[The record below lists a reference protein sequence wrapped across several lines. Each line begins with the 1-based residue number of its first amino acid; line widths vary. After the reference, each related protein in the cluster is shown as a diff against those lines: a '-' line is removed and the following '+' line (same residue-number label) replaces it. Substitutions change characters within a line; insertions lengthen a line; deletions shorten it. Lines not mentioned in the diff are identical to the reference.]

1 MTDQQHSSYKSGFIA
16 IAGKPN
22 VGKSTLTNVLLGQ
35 PIAGVS
41 AKPQTTRKRQLAIRT
56 TDEYQMIFVDTPGLH
71 DPKDKLSQF
80 INSEAIFALRDADLI
95 LFLVDGSQKP
105 NEEDRKLA
113 ELVHEAKKED
123 SVLLVINKIDLVDG
137 RTLSAH
143 RELYQALFPK
153 APLAQISAQ
162 TGKGILEL
170 INTLSELLPEGP
182 QYFPEE
188 QITQT
193 YERDIAAELI
203 RAACMDLLEE
213 ELPYSI
219 AVRTDEYSERENGVV
234 YIKATI
240 FVERDAQK
248 AIVIGR
254 NGEMIKRIGT
264 LARAEIEAMN
274 GKKVFLDLY
283 VKTRKNWKNDPAFLR
298 EVGFAAKSI

>member
-1 MTDQQHSSYKSGFIA
+1 MDQQHLPFKSGFIA

-71 DPKDKLSQF
+71 APKDKLSQI
-80 INSEAIFALRDADLI
+80 INSEAVSALSDADLI

-105 NEEDRKLA
+105 DEEDRKLA
-113 ELVHEAKKED
+113 DLVHEAQKED

-137 RTLSAH
+137 KTLSAH
-143 RELYQALFPK
+143 RKLYQALFPE
-153 APLAQISAQ
+153 APVVQISAQ
-162 TGKGILEL
+162 TGKGIGEL
-170 INTLSELLPEGP
+170 IDSLIERLPEGP
-182 QYFPEE
+182 MYFPEE

-203 RAACMDLLEE
+203 RAACMDLLED

-219 AVRTDEYSERENGVV
+219 AVRTDEYSERENGAV

-264 LARAEIEAMN
+264 LARTEIEAMN
-274 GKKVFLDLY
+274 GKKVFLELY

-298 EVGFAAKSI
+298 EVGFTGKGS

>member
-1 MTDQQHSSYKSGFIA
+1 MDQQHLPFKSGFIA

-71 DPKDKLSQF
+71 APKDKLSQI
-80 INSEAIFALRDADLI
+80 INSEAVSALSDADLI

-105 NEEDRKLA
+105 DEEDRKLA
-113 ELVHEAKKED
+113 DLVHEAQKED
-123 SVLLVINKIDLVDG
+123 SVLLVINKIDIVDG
-137 RTLSAH
+137 KTLSAH
-143 RELYQALFPK
+143 RKLYQALFPE
-153 APLAQISAQ
+153 APVVQISAQ
-162 TGKGILEL
+162 TGKGISEL
-170 INTLSELLPEGP
+170 IDSLIERLPEGP
-182 QYFPEE
+182 MYFPEE

-203 RAACMDLLEE
+203 RAACMDLLED

-219 AVRTDEYSERENGVV
+219 AVRTDEYSERENGAV

-264 LARAEIEAMN
+264 LARTEIEAMN
-274 GKKVFLDLY
+274 GKKVFLELY

-298 EVGFAAKSI
+298 EVGFTGKGS

>member
-1 MTDQQHSSYKSGFIA
+1 MSDQTSPFKSGFIA

-56 TDEYQMIFVDTPGLH
+56 TSEYQMIFVDTPGLH
-71 DPKDKLSQF
+71 EPKDKLSQF
-80 INSEAIFALRDADLI
+80 INSEAIFALSDADLI

-105 NEEDRKLA
+105 DAEDRKLA
-113 ELVHEAKKED
+113 DLVREAQKED

-137 RTLSAH
+137 KTLSAH
-143 RELYQALFPK
+143 RKLYQALFPE
-153 APLAQISAQ
+153 APVVQISAQ
-162 TGKGILEL
+162 TGRGIEEL
-170 INTLSELLPEGP
+170 INTLVKRLPEGP
-182 QYFPEE
+182 QYFPEDE
-188 QITQT
+188 VTQT

-203 RAACMDLLEE
+203 RAACMDLLED

-219 AVRTDEYSERENGVV
+219 AVRTDEYSERENGAV

-264 LARAEIEAMN
+264 LARTEIEAMN

-283 VKTRKNWKNDPAFLR
+283 VKTRKYWKNDPAFLR
-298 EVGFAAKSI
+298 EVGFTGKGS

>member
-1 MTDQQHSSYKSGFIA
+1 MDQQHLPFKSGFIA

-71 DPKDKLSQF
+71 APKDKLSQI
-80 INSEAIFALRDADLI
+80 INSEAVSALSDADLI

-105 NEEDRKLA
+105 DEEDRKLA
-113 ELVHEAKKED
+113 DLVHEAQKED

-137 RTLSAH
+137 KTLSAH
-143 RELYQALFPK
+143 RKLYQALFPE
-153 APLAQISAQ
+153 APVLQISAQ
-162 TGKGILEL
+162 TGKGIGEL
-170 INTLSELLPEGP
+170 IDSLIERLPEGP
-182 QYFPEE
+182 MYFPEE

-203 RAACMDLLEE
+203 RAACMDLLED

-219 AVRTDEYSERENGVV
+219 AVHTDEYSERENGVV

-264 LARAEIEAMN
+264 LARTEIEAMN
-274 GKKVFLDLY
+274 GKKVFLELY

-298 EVGFAAKSI
+298 EVGFTGKGS

>member
-1 MTDQQHSSYKSGFIA
+1 MDQQHLRFKSGFIA

-56 TDEYQMIFVDTPGLH
+56 TAEYQMIFVDTPGLH
-71 DPKDKLSQF
+71 EPKDKLSQF
-80 INSEAIFALRDADLI
+80 INSEAVSALSDADLI

-105 NEEDRKLA
+105 DEEDRKLA
-113 ELVHEAKKED
+113 DLVHEAQKED

-137 RTLSAH
+137 KTLSAH
-143 RELYQALFPK
+143 RKLYQALFPE
-153 APLAQISAQ
+153 APVLQISAQ
-162 TGKGILEL
+162 TGKGISEL
-170 INTLSELLPEGP
+170 IDSIVERLPEGP
-182 QYFPEE
+182 MYFPEE

-203 RAACMDLLEE
+203 RAACMDLLED

-219 AVRTDEYSERENGVV
+219 AVHTDEYSERENGVV

-264 LARAEIEAMN
+264 LARTEIEAMN
-274 GKKVFLDLY
+274 GKKVFLELY

-298 EVGFAAKSI
+298 EVGFTGKGS

>member
-1 MTDQQHSSYKSGFIA
+1 MDQQDLPFKSGFIA

-56 TDEYQMIFVDTPGLH
+56 TAEYQMIFVDTPGLH
-71 DPKDKLSQF
+71 EPKDKLSQF
-80 INSEAIFALRDADLI
+80 INSEAVSALSDADLI

-105 NEEDRKLA
+105 DEEDRKLA
-113 ELVHEAKKED
+113 DLVHEAQKED

-137 RTLSAH
+137 KTLSAH
-143 RELYQALFPK
+143 RKLYQALFPE
-153 APLAQISAQ
+153 APVIQISAQ
-162 TGKGILEL
+162 TGKGISEL
-170 INTLSELLPEGP
+170 IDTIVERLPEGP
-182 QYFPEE
+182 MYFPEE
-188 QITQT
+188 QITQS

-203 RAACMDLLEE
+203 RAACMDLLED

-219 AVRTDEYSERENGVV
+219 AVHTDEYSERENGVV

-264 LARAEIEAMN
+264 LARTEIEAMN
-274 GKKVFLDLY
+274 GKKVFLELY

-298 EVGFAAKSI
+298 EVGFTGKGN

>member
-1 MTDQQHSSYKSGFIA
+1 MDQQDLTFKSGFIA

-56 TDEYQMIFVDTPGLH
+56 TAEYQMIFVDTPGLH
-71 DPKDKLSQF
+71 EPKDKLSQF
-80 INSEAIFALRDADLI
+80 INSEAVSALSDADLI

-105 NEEDRKLA
+105 DEEDRKLA
-113 ELVHEAKKED
+113 DLVHEAQKED

-137 RTLSAH
+137 KTLSAH
-143 RELYQALFPK
+143 RKLYQALFPE
-153 APLAQISAQ
+153 APVIQISAQ
-162 TGKGILEL
+162 TGKGISEL
-170 INTLSELLPEGP
+170 IDTIVERLPEGP
-182 QYFPEE
+182 MYFPEE
-188 QITQT
+188 QITQS

-203 RAACMDLLEE
+203 RAACMDLLED

-219 AVRTDEYSERENGVV
+219 AVHTDEYSERENGVV

-264 LARAEIEAMN
+264 LARTEIEAMN

-298 EVGFAAKSI
+298 EVGFTGKGS

>member
-1 MTDQQHSSYKSGFIA
+1 MDQQHLRFKSGFIA

-56 TDEYQMIFVDTPGLH
+56 TAEYQMIFVDTPGLH
-71 DPKDKLSQF
+71 EPKDKLSQF
-80 INSEAIFALRDADLI
+80 INSEAVSALSDADLI

-105 NEEDRKLA
+105 DEEDRKLA
-113 ELVHEAKKED
+113 DLVHEAQKED

-137 RTLSAH
+137 KTLSAH
-143 RELYQALFPK
+143 RKLYQALFPE
-153 APLAQISAQ
+153 APVIQISAQ
-162 TGKGILEL
+162 TGKGISEL
-170 INTLSELLPEGP
+170 IDTIVERLPEGP
-182 QYFPEE
+182 MYFPEE
-188 QITQT
+188 QITQS

-203 RAACMDLLEE
+203 RAACMDLLED

-219 AVRTDEYSERENGVV
+219 AVHTDEYSERENGVV

-264 LARAEIEAMN
+264 LARTEIEAMN
-274 GKKVFLDLY
+274 GKKVFLELY

-298 EVGFAAKSI
+298 EVGFTGKGS

>member
-1 MTDQQHSSYKSGFIA
+1 MDQQHLPFKSGFIA

-56 TDEYQMIFVDTPGLH
+56 TAEYQMIFVDTPGLH
-71 DPKDKLSQF
+71 EPKDKLSQF
-80 INSEAIFALRDADLI
+80 INSEAVSALSDADLI

-105 NEEDRKLA
+105 DEEDRKLA
-113 ELVHEAKKED
+113 DLVHEAQKED

-137 RTLSAH
+137 KTLSAH
-143 RELYQALFPK
+143 RKLYQALFPE
-153 APLAQISAQ
+153 APVVQISAQ
-162 TGKGILEL
+162 TGKGIGEL
-170 INTLSELLPEGP
+170 IDSLIERLPEGP
-182 QYFPEE
+182 MYFPEE

-203 RAACMDLLEE
+203 RAACMDLLED

-219 AVRTDEYSERENGVV
+219 AVHTDEYSERENGVV

-264 LARAEIEAMN
+264 LARTEIEAMN
-274 GKKVFLDLY
+274 GKKVFLELY

-298 EVGFAAKSI
+298 EVGFTGKGS

>member
-1 MTDQQHSSYKSGFIA
+1 MDQQNLPFKSGFIA

-56 TDEYQMIFVDTPGLH
+56 TDEYQMIFVDTPGLNA
-71 DPKDKLSQF
+71 PKDKLSQF
-80 INSEAIFALRDADLI
+80 INSEAVSALSDADLI

-105 NEEDRKLA
+105 DEEDRKLA
-113 ELVHEAKKED
+113 DLVHEAQKED

-137 RTLSAH
+137 KTLSAH
-143 RELYQALFPK
+143 RKLYQALFPE
-153 APLAQISAQ
+153 APVVQISAQ
-162 TGKGILEL
+162 TGKGISEL
-170 INTLSELLPEGP
+170 IDSIVERLPEGP
-182 QYFPEE
+182 MYFPEE

-203 RAACMDLLEE
+203 RAACMDLLED

-219 AVRTDEYSERENGVV
+219 AVHTDEYSERENGVV

-264 LARAEIEAMN
+264 LARTEIEAMN
-274 GKKVFLDLY
+274 GKKVFLELY

-298 EVGFAAKSI
+298 EVGFTGKGS

>member
-1 MTDQQHSSYKSGFIA
+1 MDQQHLPFKSGFIA

-56 TDEYQMIFVDTPGLH
+56 TADYQMIFVDTPGLH
-71 DPKDKLSQF
+71 APKDKLSQI
-80 INSEAIFALRDADLI
+80 INSEAISALSDADLI

-105 NEEDRKLA
+105 DEEDRKLA
-113 ELVHEAKKED
+113 DLVHEAQKED
-123 SVLLVINKIDLVDG
+123 SALLVINKIDIVDG
-137 RTLSAH
+137 KTLNAH
-143 RELYQALFPK
+143 RKLYQALFPE
-153 APLAQISAQ
+153 APVVQISAQ
-162 TGKGILEL
+162 TGKGIGEL
-170 INTLSELLPEGP
+170 IDSLIERLPEGP
-182 QYFPEE
+182 MYFPEE

-193 YERDIAAELI
+193 YERDIAAEMI
-203 RAACMDLLEE
+203 RAACMDLLED

-219 AVRTDEYSERENGVV
+219 AVRTDEYSERENGAV

-264 LARAEIEAMN
+264 LARTEIEAMN
-274 GKKVFLDLY
+274 GKKVFLELY

-298 EVGFAAKSI
+298 EVGFTGKGS

>member
-1 MTDQQHSSYKSGFIA
+1 MDQQHLPFKSGFIA

-71 DPKDKLSQF
+71 APKDKLSQI
-80 INSEAIFALRDADLI
+80 INSEAVSALSDADLI
-95 LFLVDGSQKP
+95 LFLVDGNQKP
-105 NEEDRKLA
+105 DEEDRKLA
-113 ELVHEAKKED
+113 DLVHEAQKED
-123 SVLLVINKIDLVDG
+123 SVLLVINKIDIVDG
-137 RTLSAH
+137 KTLSAH
-143 RELYQALFPK
+143 RKLYQALFPK
-153 APLAQISAQ
+153 APVVQISAQ
-162 TGKGILEL
+162 TGKGIGEL
-170 INTLSELLPEGP
+170 IDSLIERLPEGP
-182 QYFPEE
+182 MYFPEE

-203 RAACMDLLEE
+203 RAACMDLLED

-219 AVRTDEYSERENGVV
+219 AVRTDEYSERENGAV

-264 LARAEIEAMN
+264 LARTEIEAMN
-274 GKKVFLDLY
+274 GKKVFLELY

-298 EVGFAAKSI
+298 EVGFTGKGS

>member
-1 MTDQQHSSYKSGFIA
+1 MDQQHLPFKSGFIA

-71 DPKDKLSQF
+71 APKDKLSQI
-80 INSEAIFALRDADLI
+80 INSEAVSALSDADLI

-105 NEEDRKLA
+105 DEEDRKLA
-113 ELVHEAKKED
+113 DLVHEAQKED
-123 SVLLVINKIDLVDG
+123 SVLLVINKIDIVDG
-137 RTLSAH
+137 KTLSAH
-143 RELYQALFPK
+143 RKLYQALFPE
-153 APLAQISAQ
+153 APVVQISAQ
-162 TGKGILEL
+162 TGKGIGEL
-170 INTLSELLPEGP
+170 IDSLIERLPEGP
-182 QYFPEE
+182 MYFPEE

-203 RAACMDLLEE
+203 RAACMDLLED

-219 AVRTDEYSERENGVV
+219 AVRTDEYSERENGAV

-264 LARAEIEAMN
+264 LARTEIEAMN
-274 GKKVFLDLY
+274 GKKVFLELY

-298 EVGFAAKSI
+298 EVGFTGKGS

>member
-1 MTDQQHSSYKSGFIA
+1 MDQQHPPYKSGFIA

-56 TDEYQMIFVDTPGLH
+56 TSEYQMIFVDTPGLH
-71 DPKDKLSQF
+71 EPKDKLSQF
-80 INSEAIFALRDADLI
+80 INSEAVFALGDADLI

-105 NEEDRKLA
+105 DEEDRKLA
-113 ELVHEAKKED
+113 DLVHEAQKED

-137 RTLSAH
+137 KTLSAH
-143 RELYQALFPK
+143 RKLYQALFPE
-153 APLAQISAQ
+153 APVVQISAQ
-162 TGKGILEL
+162 TGKGISEL
-170 INTLSELLPEGP
+170 IDNIVERLPEGP
-182 QYFPEE
+182 MYFPEE

-203 RAACMDLLEE
+203 RAACMDLLED

-219 AVRTDEYSERENGVV
+219 AVHTDEYSERENGVV

-264 LARAEIEAMN
+264 LARTEIEAMN
-274 GKKVFLDLY
+274 GKKVFLELY

-298 EVGFAAKSI
+298 EVGFTGKRS

>member
-1 MTDQQHSSYKSGFIA
+1 MDQQHLPFKSGFIA

-71 DPKDKLSQF
+71 APKDKLSQI
-80 INSEAIFALRDADLI
+80 INSEAVSALSDADLI

-105 NEEDRKLA
+105 DEEDRKLA
-113 ELVHEAKKED
+113 DLVHEAQKED
-123 SVLLVINKIDLVDG
+123 SVLLVINKIDMVDG
-137 RTLSAH
+137 KTLSAH
-143 RELYQALFPK
+143 RKLYQALFPE
-153 APLAQISAQ
+153 APVVQISAQ
-162 TGKGILEL
+162 TGKGISEL
-170 INTLSELLPEGP
+170 IDSLIERLPEGP
-182 QYFPEE
+182 MYFPEE

-203 RAACMDLLEE
+203 RAACMDLLED

-219 AVRTDEYSERENGVV
+219 AVRTDEYSERENGAV

-264 LARAEIEAMN
+264 LARTEIEAMN
-274 GKKVFLDLY
+274 GKKVFLELY

-298 EVGFAAKSI
+298 EVGFTGKGS

>member
-1 MTDQQHSSYKSGFIA
+1 MDQQHLPFKSGFIA

-56 TDEYQMIFVDTPGLH
+56 TAEYQMIFVDTPGLH
-71 DPKDKLSQF
+71 EPKDKLSQF
-80 INSEAIFALRDADLI
+80 INPEAVSALSDADLI

-105 NEEDRKLA
+105 DEEDRKLA
-113 ELVHEAKKED
+113 DLVHEAQKED

-137 RTLSAH
+137 KTLSAH
-143 RELYQALFPK
+143 RKLYQALFPE
-153 APLAQISAQ
+153 APVIQISAQ
-162 TGKGILEL
+162 TGKGISEL
-170 INTLSELLPEGP
+170 IDTIVERLPEGP
-182 QYFPEE
+182 MYFPEE

-203 RAACMDLLEE
+203 RAACMDLLED

-219 AVRTDEYSERENGVV
+219 AVHTDEYSERENGVV

-264 LARAEIEAMN
+264 LARTEIEAMN

-298 EVGFAAKSI
+298 EVGFTGKGS

>member
-1 MTDQQHSSYKSGFIA
+1 MSDQTSPFKSGFVA

-22 VGKSTLTNVLLGQ
+22 VGKSTLTNLLIGQ

-41 AKPQTTRKRQLAIRT
+41 AKPQTTRKRQLGILT
-56 TDEYQMIFVDTPGLH
+56 TEAAQMIFVDTPGLH
-71 DPKDKLSQF
+71 EPKDKLSQF
-80 INSEAIFALRDADLI
+80 INAEAAFALKDADLI

-105 NEEDRKLA
+105 DEEDRKLA
-113 ELVHEAKKED
+113 DLVHEAQKED

-137 RTLSAH
+137 KTLSAH
-143 RELYQALFPK
+143 RKLYQALFPE
-153 APLAQISAQ
+153 APVVQISAQ
-162 TGKGILEL
+162 TGKGISEL
-170 INTLSELLPEGP
+170 IDNIVERLPEGP
-182 QYFPEE
+182 MYFPEE

-203 RAACMDLLEE
+203 RAACMDLLED

-219 AVRTDEYSERENGVV
+219 AVHTDEYSERENGLV

-264 LARAEIEAMN
+264 LARTEIEAMN
-274 GKKVFLDLY
+274 GKKVFLELY

-298 EVGFAAKSI
+298 EVGFTGKGS

>member
-1 MTDQQHSSYKSGFIA
+1 MDQQNLPFKSGFIA

-71 DPKDKLSQF
+71 APKDKLSQI
-80 INSEAIFALRDADLI
+80 INSEAVSALSDADLI

-105 NEEDRKLA
+105 DEEDRKLA
-113 ELVHEAKKED
+113 DLVHEAKKED
-123 SVLLVINKIDLVDG
+123 SVLLVINKIDIVDG
-137 RTLSAH
+137 KTLSAH
-143 RELYQALFPK
+143 RKLYQALFPE
-153 APLAQISAQ
+153 APVVQISAQ
-162 TGKGILEL
+162 TGKGIGEL
-170 INTLSELLPEGP
+170 IDSLIERLPEGP
-182 QYFPEE
+182 MYFPEE

-203 RAACMDLLEE
+203 RAACMDLLED

-219 AVRTDEYSERENGVV
+219 AVRTDEYSERENGAV

-264 LARAEIEAMN
+264 LARTEIEAMN
-274 GKKVFLDLY
+274 GKKVFLELY
-283 VKTRKNWKNDPAFLR
+283 VKTLKNWKNDPAFLR
-298 EVGFAAKSI
+298 EVGFTGKGS

>member
-1 MTDQQHSSYKSGFIA
+1 MDQQHLPFKSGFIA

-71 DPKDKLSQF
+71 APKDKLSQF
-80 INSEAIFALRDADLI
+80 INSEAVSALSDADLI

-105 NEEDRKLA
+105 DEEDRKLA
-113 ELVHEAKKED
+113 DLVHEAQKED

-137 RTLSAH
+137 KTLSAH
-143 RELYQALFPK
+143 RKLYQALFPE
-153 APLAQISAQ
+153 APVVQISAQ
-162 TGKGILEL
+162 TGKGISEL
-170 INTLSELLPEGP
+170 IDSLIERLPEGP
-182 QYFPEE
+182 MYFPEE

-203 RAACMDLLEE
+203 RAACMDLLED

-219 AVRTDEYSERENGVV
+219 AVRTDEYSERENGAV

-264 LARAEIEAMN
+264 LARTEIEAMN
-274 GKKVFLDLY
+274 GKKVFLELY

-298 EVGFAAKSI
+298 EVGFTGKGS

>member
-1 MTDQQHSSYKSGFIA
+1 MDQQHLRFKSGFIA

-56 TDEYQMIFVDTPGLH
+56 TAEYQMIFVDTPGLH
-71 DPKDKLSQF
+71 EPKDKLSQF
-80 INSEAIFALRDADLI
+80 INSEAVSALSDADLI

-105 NEEDRKLA
+105 DEEDRKLA
-113 ELVHEAKKED
+113 DIVHEAQKED

-137 RTLSAH
+137 KTLSAH
-143 RELYQALFPK
+143 RKLYQALFPE
-153 APLAQISAQ
+153 APVLQISAQ
-162 TGKGILEL
+162 TGKGIGEL
-170 INTLSELLPEGP
+170 IDSIVERLPEGP
-182 QYFPEE
+182 MYFPEE

-203 RAACMDLLEE
+203 RAACMDLLED

-219 AVRTDEYSERENGVV
+219 AVHTDEYSERENGVV

-264 LARAEIEAMN
+264 LARTEIEAMN
-274 GKKVFLDLY
+274 GKKVFLELY

-298 EVGFAAKSI
+298 EVGFTSKRS

>member
-1 MTDQQHSSYKSGFIA
+1 MDLQHVPFKSGFIA

-22 VGKSTLTNVLLGQ
+22 VGKSTLTNMLLGQ

-56 TDEYQMIFVDTPGLH
+56 TAEYQMIFVDTPGLH
-71 DPKDKLSQF
+71 EPKDKLSQF
-80 INSEAIFALRDADLI
+80 INSEAVSALSDADLI

-105 NEEDRKLA
+105 DEEDRKLA
-113 ELVHEAKKED
+113 DLVHEAQKED

-137 RTLSAH
+137 KTLSAH
-143 RELYQALFPK
+143 RKLYQALFPE
-153 APLAQISAQ
+153 APVIQISAQ
-162 TGKGILEL
+162 TGKGISEL
-170 INTLSELLPEGP
+170 IDTIVERLPEGP
-182 QYFPEE
+182 MYFPEE
-188 QITQT
+188 QITQS

-203 RAACMDLLEE
+203 RAACMDLLED

-219 AVRTDEYSERENGVV
+219 AVHTDEYSERENGVV

-264 LARAEIEAMN
+264 LARTEIEAMN
-274 GKKVFLDLY
+274 GKKVFLELY

-298 EVGFAAKSI
+298 EVGFTGKGS

>member
-1 MTDQQHSSYKSGFIA
+1 MDLQHVPFKSGFIA

-56 TDEYQMIFVDTPGLH
+56 TAEYQMIFVDTPGLH
-71 DPKDKLSQF
+71 EPKDKLSQF
-80 INSEAIFALRDADLI
+80 INSEAVSALSDADLI

-105 NEEDRKLA
+105 DEEDRKLA
-113 ELVHEAKKED
+113 DLVHEAQKED

-137 RTLSAH
+137 KTLSAH
-143 RELYQALFPK
+143 RKLYQALFPE
-153 APLAQISAQ
+153 APVLQISAQ
-162 TGKGILEL
+162 TGKGISEL
-170 INTLSELLPEGP
+170 IDSIVERLPEGP
-182 QYFPEE
+182 MYFPEE

-203 RAACMDLLEE
+203 RAACMDLLED

-219 AVRTDEYSERENGVV
+219 AVHTDEYSERENGVV

-264 LARAEIEAMN
+264 LARTEIEAMN
-274 GKKVFLDLY
+274 GKKVFLELY

-298 EVGFAAKSI
+298 EVGFTGKGS

>member
-1 MTDQQHSSYKSGFIA
+1 MDQQHLPFKSGFIA

-41 AKPQTTRKRQLAIRT
+41 AKPQTTRKRQLAIQTT
-56 TDEYQMIFVDTPGLH
+56 TDYQMIFVDTPGLH
-71 DPKDKLSQF
+71 EPKDKLSQF
-80 INSEAIFALRDADLI
+80 INSEAVSALGDADLI

-105 NEEDRKLA
+105 DEEDHKLA
-113 ELVHEAKKED
+113 ELVHEAQKED

-137 RTLSAH
+137 KTLSTH
-143 RELYQALFPK
+143 RKLYQALFPE
-153 APLAQISAQ
+153 APVVQISAQ
-162 TGKGILEL
+162 TGKGIGEL
-170 INTLSELLPEGP
+170 IDSLVERLPEGP

-203 RAACMDLLEE
+203 RAACMDLLED

-219 AVRTDEYSERENGVV
+219 AVRTDEYSERENGAV

-264 LARAEIEAMN
+264 LARTEIEAMN
-274 GKKVFLDLY
+274 GKKVYLELY

-298 EVGFAAKSI
+298 EVGFTGKGS

>member
-1 MTDQQHSSYKSGFIA
+1 MDQQHLPFKSGFIA

-56 TDEYQMIFVDTPGLH
+56 TAEYQMIFVDTPGLH
-71 DPKDKLSQF
+71 EPKDKLSQF
-80 INSEAIFALRDADLI
+80 INSEAVSALSDADLI

-105 NEEDRKLA
+105 DEEDRKLA
-113 ELVHEAKKED
+113 DLVHEAQKED
-123 SVLLVINKIDLVDG
+123 SVLLVINKIDLVDSK
-137 RTLSAH
+137 TLSAH
-143 RELYQALFPK
+143 RKLYQALFPE
-153 APLAQISAQ
+153 APVLQISAQ
-162 TGKGILEL
+162 TGKGIGEL
-170 INTLSELLPEGP
+170 IDSIVERLPEGP
-182 QYFPEE
+182 MYFPEE

-203 RAACMDLLEE
+203 RAACMDLLED

-219 AVRTDEYSERENGVV
+219 AVHTDEYSERENGVV

-264 LARAEIEAMN
+264 LARTEIEAMN
-274 GKKVFLDLY
+274 GKKVFLELY
-283 VKTRKNWKNDPAFLR
+283 AKTRKNWKNDPAFLR
-298 EVGFAAKSI
+298 EVGFTGKGS

>member
-1 MTDQQHSSYKSGFIA
+1 MDQQHLPFKSGFIA

-71 DPKDKLSQF
+71 APKDKLSQI
-80 INSEAIFALRDADLI
+80 INSEAVSALSDADLI

-105 NEEDRKLA
+105 DEEDRKLA
-113 ELVHEAKKED
+113 DLVHEAQKED
-123 SVLLVINKIDLVDG
+123 SVLLVINKIDIVDG
-137 RTLSAH
+137 KTLSAH
-143 RELYQALFPK
+143 RKLYQALFPK
-153 APLAQISAQ
+153 APVVQISAQ
-162 TGKGILEL
+162 TGKGIGEL
-170 INTLSELLPEGP
+170 IDSLIERLPEGP
-182 QYFPEE
+182 MYFPEE

-203 RAACMDLLEE
+203 RAACMDLLED

-219 AVRTDEYSERENGVV
+219 AVHTDEYSERENGVV

-264 LARAEIEAMN
+264 LARTEIEAMN
-274 GKKVFLDLY
+274 GKKVFLELY

-298 EVGFAAKSI
+298 EVGFTGKGS

>member
-105 NEEDRKLA
+105 DEEDRKLA
-113 ELVHEAKKED
+113 ELVHEAQKED
-123 SVLLVINKIDLVDG
+123 SVLLVINKIDMVDG
-137 RTLSAH
+137 NTLSAH
-143 RELYQALFPK
+143 RKLYQALFPE
-153 APLAQISAQ
+153 APVVQISAK
-162 TGKGILEL
+162 TGKGIGEL
-170 INTLSELLPEGP
+170 IDSLIDRLPEGP
-182 QYFPEE
+182 MYFPEE

-274 GKKVFLDLY
+274 GEKVFLDLY

>member
-1 MTDQQHSSYKSGFIA
+1 MDQQHLPFKSGFIA

-56 TDEYQMIFVDTPGLH
+56 TAEYQMIFVDTPGLH
-71 DPKDKLSQF
+71 EPKDKLSQF
-80 INSEAIFALRDADLI
+80 INSEAVSALSDADLI

-105 NEEDRKLA
+105 DEEDRKLA
-113 ELVHEAKKED
+113 DLVHEAQKED

-137 RTLSAH
+137 KTLSAH
-143 RELYQALFPK
+143 RKLYQALFPE
-153 APLAQISAQ
+153 APVLQISAQ
-162 TGKGILEL
+162 TGKGIGEL
-170 INTLSELLPEGP
+170 IDSLVERLPEGP
-182 QYFPEE
+182 MYFPEE

-203 RAACMDLLEE
+203 RAACMDLLED

-219 AVRTDEYSERENGVV
+219 AVHTDEYSERENGVV

-264 LARAEIEAMN
+264 LARTEIEAMN
-274 GKKVFLDLY
+274 GKKVFLELY

-298 EVGFAAKSI
+298 EVGFTGKGS

>member
-1 MTDQQHSSYKSGFIA
+1 MSDQTSPFKSGFIA

-71 DPKDKLSQF
+71 APKDKLSQI
-80 INSEAIFALRDADLI
+80 INSEAVSALSDADLI

-105 NEEDRKLA
+105 DEEDRKLA
-113 ELVHEAKKED
+113 DLVHEAQKED
-123 SVLLVINKIDLVDG
+123 SVLLVINKIDIVDSK
-137 RTLSAH
+137 TLSAH
-143 RELYQALFPK
+143 RKLYQALFPE
-153 APLAQISAQ
+153 APVVQISAQ
-162 TGKGILEL
+162 TGKGIGEL
-170 INTLSELLPEGP
+170 IDSLIERLPEGP
-182 QYFPEE
+182 MYFPEE

-203 RAACMDLLEE
+203 RAACMDLLED

-219 AVRTDEYSERENGVV
+219 AVRTDEYSERENGAV

-264 LARAEIEAMN
+264 LARTEIEAMN
-274 GKKVFLDLY
+274 GKKVFLELY

-298 EVGFAAKSI
+298 EAGFTGKGS

>member
-1 MTDQQHSSYKSGFIA
+1 MSDQTSPFKSGFIA

-71 DPKDKLSQF
+71 APKDKLSQF
-80 INSEAIFALRDADLI
+80 INSEAVSALSDADLI

-105 NEEDRKLA
+105 DEEDRKLA
-113 ELVHEAKKED
+113 DLVHEAQKED
-123 SVLLVINKIDLVDG
+123 SVLLVINKIDIVDG
-137 RTLSAH
+137 KTLSAH
-143 RELYQALFPK
+143 RKLYQALFPK
-153 APLAQISAQ
+153 APVVQISAQ
-162 TGKGILEL
+162 TGKGIGEL
-170 INTLSELLPEGP
+170 IDSLIERLPEGP
-182 QYFPEE
+182 MYFPEE

-203 RAACMDLLEE
+203 RAACMDLLED

-219 AVRTDEYSERENGVV
+219 AVRTDEYSERENGTV

-264 LARAEIEAMN
+264 LARTEIEAMN
-274 GKKVFLDLY
+274 GKKVFLELY

-298 EVGFAAKSI
+298 EVGFTGKGS

>member
-1 MTDQQHSSYKSGFIA
+1 MDQQHLPFKSGFIA

-71 DPKDKLSQF
+71 EPKDKLSQF
-80 INSEAIFALRDADLI
+80 INSEAVSALSDADLI

-105 NEEDRKLA
+105 DEEDRKLA
-113 ELVHEAKKED
+113 DLVHEAQKED

-137 RTLSAH
+137 KTLSAH
-143 RELYQALFPK
+143 RKLYQALFPE
-153 APLAQISAQ
+153 APVVQISAQ
-162 TGKGILEL
+162 TGKGIGEL
-170 INTLSELLPEGP
+170 LDSLIERLPEGP
-182 QYFPEE
+182 MYFPEE

-203 RAACMDLLEE
+203 RAACMDLLED

-219 AVRTDEYSERENGVV
+219 AVHTDEYSERENGVV

-264 LARAEIEAMN
+264 LARTEIEAMN
-274 GKKVFLDLY
+274 GKKVFLELY

-298 EVGFAAKSI
+298 EVGFTGKGS

>member
-1 MTDQQHSSYKSGFIA
+1 MDQLHLPFKSGFIA

-56 TDEYQMIFVDTPGLH
+56 TAEYQMIFVDTPGLH
-71 DPKDKLSQF
+71 EPKDRLSQF
-80 INSEAIFALRDADLI
+80 INSEAVSALSDADLI
-95 LFLVDGSQKP
+95 LFLVDCSQKP
-105 NEEDRKLA
+105 DEEDRKLA
-113 ELVHEAKKED
+113 DLVHEAQKED
-123 SVLLVINKIDLVDG
+123 SVLLVINKIDIGDG
-137 RTLSAH
+137 KTLSAH
-143 RELYQALFPK
+143 RKLYQALFPE
-153 APLAQISAQ
+153 APVLQISAQ
-162 TGKGILEL
+162 TGKGISEL
-170 INTLSELLPEGP
+170 IDSIVERLPEGP
-182 QYFPEE
+182 MYFPEE

-203 RAACMDLLEE
+203 RAACMDLLED

-219 AVRTDEYSERENGVV
+219 AVHTDEYSERENGVV

-264 LARAEIEAMN
+264 LARTEIEAMN
-274 GKKVFLDLY
+274 GKKVFLELY

-298 EVGFAAKSI
+298 EVGFTGKGS

>member
-1 MTDQQHSSYKSGFIA
+1 MDQQHLPFRSGFIA

-56 TDEYQMIFVDTPGLH
+56 TAEYQMIFVDTPGLH
-71 DPKDKLSQF
+71 EPKDKLSQF
-80 INSEAIFALRDADLI
+80 INSEAVSALSDADLI

-105 NEEDRKLA
+105 DEEDRKLA
-113 ELVHEAKKED
+113 DIVHEAQKED

-137 RTLSAH
+137 KTLSAH
-143 RELYQALFPK
+143 RKLYQALFPE
-153 APLAQISAQ
+153 APVLQISAQ
-162 TGKGILEL
+162 TGKGIGEL
-170 INTLSELLPEGP
+170 IDSIVERLPEGP
-182 QYFPEE
+182 MYFPEE

-203 RAACMDLLEE
+203 RAACMDLLED

-219 AVRTDEYSERENGVV
+219 AVHTDEYSERENGVV

-264 LARAEIEAMN
+264 LARTEIEAMN
-274 GKKVFLDLY
+274 GKKVFLELY

-298 EVGFAAKSI
+298 EVGFTSKRS

>member
-1 MTDQQHSSYKSGFIA
+1 MDQQHLPFKSGFIA

-71 DPKDKLSQF
+71 APKDKLSQF
-80 INSEAIFALRDADLI
+80 INSEAVSALSDADLI

-105 NEEDRKLA
+105 DEEDRKLA
-113 ELVHEAKKED
+113 DLVHEAQKED
-123 SVLLVINKIDLVDG
+123 SALLVINKIDIVDG
-137 RTLSAH
+137 KTLNAH
-143 RELYQALFPK
+143 RKLYQALFPE
-153 APLAQISAQ
+153 APVVQISAQ
-162 TGKGILEL
+162 TGKGIGEL
-170 INTLSELLPEGP
+170 IDSLIERLPEGP
-182 QYFPEE
+182 MYFPEE

-203 RAACMDLLEE
+203 RAACMDLLED

-219 AVRTDEYSERENGVV
+219 AVRTDEYSERENGAV

-264 LARAEIEAMN
+264 LARTEIEAMN
-274 GKKVFLDLY
+274 GKKVFLELY

-298 EVGFAAKSI
+298 EVGFTGKGN

>member
-1 MTDQQHSSYKSGFIA
+1 MDQQHLPFKSGFIA

-56 TDEYQMIFVDTPGLH
+56 TAEYQMIFVDTPGLH
-71 DPKDKLSQF
+71 EPKDKLSQF
-80 INSEAIFALRDADLI
+80 INSEAVSALSDADLI

-105 NEEDRKLA
+105 DEEDRKLA
-113 ELVHEAKKED
+113 DLVHEAQKED

-137 RTLSAH
+137 KTLSAH
-143 RELYQALFPK
+143 RKLYQALFPE
-153 APLAQISAQ
+153 APVLQISAQ
-162 TGKGILEL
+162 TGKGIGEL
-170 INTLSELLPEGP
+170 IDSLVERLPEGP
-182 QYFPEE
+182 MYFPEE

-203 RAACMDLLEE
+203 RAACMDLLED

-219 AVRTDEYSERENGVV
+219 AVQTDEYSERENGVV

-264 LARAEIEAMN
+264 LARTEIEAMN
-274 GKKVFLDLY
+274 GKKVFLELY

-298 EVGFAAKSI
+298 EVGFTGKGS

>member
-1 MTDQQHSSYKSGFIA
+1 MDQQHLPFKSGFIA

-56 TDEYQMIFVDTPGLH
+56 TAEYQMIFVDTPGLH
-71 DPKDKLSQF
+71 EPKDKLSQF
-80 INSEAIFALRDADLI
+80 INSEAVSALSDADLI

-105 NEEDRKLA
+105 DEEDRKLA
-113 ELVHEAKKED
+113 DLVHEAQKED
-123 SVLLVINKIDLVDG
+123 SVLLVINKIDLVDSK
-137 RTLSAH
+137 TLSAH
-143 RELYQALFPK
+143 RKLYQALFPE
-153 APLAQISAQ
+153 APVLQISAQ
-162 TGKGILEL
+162 TGKGIGEL
-170 INTLSELLPEGP
+170 IDSIVERLPEGP
-182 QYFPEE
+182 MYFPEE

-203 RAACMDLLEE
+203 RAACMDLLED

-219 AVRTDEYSERENGVV
+219 AVHTDEYSERENGVV

-264 LARAEIEAMN
+264 LARTEIEAMN
-274 GKKVFLDLY
+274 GKKVFLELY

-298 EVGFAAKSI
+298 EVGFTSKRS

>member
-1 MTDQQHSSYKSGFIA
+1 MDQQHLPFKSGFIA

-56 TDEYQMIFVDTPGLH
+56 TAEYQMIFVDTPGLH
-71 DPKDKLSQF
+71 EPKDKLSQF
-80 INSEAIFALRDADLI
+80 INSEAVSALSDADLI

-105 NEEDRKLA
+105 DEEDRKLA
-113 ELVHEAKKED
+113 DLVHEAQKED

-137 RTLSAH
+137 KTLSAH
-143 RELYQALFPK
+143 RKLYQALFPE
-153 APLAQISAQ
+153 APVLQISAQ
-162 TGKGILEL
+162 TGKGISEL
-170 INTLSELLPEGP
+170 IDSIVERLPEGP
-182 QYFPEE
+182 MYFPEE

-203 RAACMDLLEE
+203 RAACMDLLED

-219 AVRTDEYSERENGVV
+219 AVHTDEYSERENGVV

-264 LARAEIEAMN
+264 LARTEIEAMN
-274 GKKVFLDLY
+274 GKKVFLELY

-298 EVGFAAKSI
+298 EVGFTGKRS

>member
-1 MTDQQHSSYKSGFIA
+1 MDQQRLPFKSGFIA

-71 DPKDKLSQF
+71 APKDKLSQI
-80 INSEAIFALRDADLI
+80 INSEAVSALSDADLI

-105 NEEDRKLA
+105 DEEDRKLA
-113 ELVHEAKKED
+113 DLVHEAQKED

-137 RTLSAH
+137 KTLSAH
-143 RELYQALFPK
+143 RKLYQALFPE
-153 APLAQISAQ
+153 APVIQISAQ
-162 TGKGILEL
+162 TGKGISEL
-170 INTLSELLPEGP
+170 IDTIVERLPEGP
-182 QYFPEE
+182 MYFPEE
-188 QITQT
+188 QITQS

-203 RAACMDLLEE
+203 RAACMDLLED

-219 AVRTDEYSERENGVV
+219 AVHTDEYSERENGVV

-264 LARAEIEAMN
+264 LARTEIEAMN

-298 EVGFAAKSI
+298 EVGFTGKGS

>member
-1 MTDQQHSSYKSGFIA
+1 MDQQHLRFKSGFIA

-56 TDEYQMIFVDTPGLH
+56 TAEYQMIFVDTPGLH
-71 DPKDKLSQF
+71 EPKDKLSQF
-80 INSEAIFALRDADLI
+80 INSEAVSALSDADLI

-105 NEEDRKLA
+105 DEEDRKLA
-113 ELVHEAKKED
+113 DLVHEAQKED

-137 RTLSAH
+137 KTLSAH
-143 RELYQALFPK
+143 RKLYQALFPE
-153 APLAQISAQ
+153 APVVQISAQ
-162 TGKGILEL
+162 TGKGISEL
-170 INTLSELLPEGP
+170 IDNIVERLPEGP
-182 QYFPEE
+182 MYFPEE

-203 RAACMDLLEE
+203 RAACMDLLED

-219 AVRTDEYSERENGVV
+219 AVHTDEYSERENGVV

-264 LARAEIEAMN
+264 LARTEIEAMN
-274 GKKVFLDLY
+274 GKKVFLELY
-283 VKTRKNWKNDPAFLR
+283 AKTRKNWKNDPAFLR
-298 EVGFAAKSI
+298 EVGFTGKRS